1 MKLISNRHNIF
12 LTTLLFIL
20 TFVGYQFSTT
30 FLLPISSDVENA
42 SRMVTVPYRI
52 IELLLSIIVIFANIS
67 NKIKKND
74 IITMLLL
81 LFFIFYFTRITY
93 ELYFD
98 EHSTIRD
105 YFRETVI
112 NYTYLIISPAV
123 IAIYLGYNKIDL
135 NKAVIWIYSAMAIC
149 SVIILI
155 NNNMVMSSEITS
167 RLDANLG
174 MNSIGYGQFSVSTI
188 LMSIFFFLRS
198 EKVVYKIVHILICII
213 SFIALVLAGSR
224 GPIFSLFSVG
234 LFWLF
239 SKSKNYVLGLLI
251 VILCLCL
258 MYVYSDLI
266 LNLIGDIS
274 PVMQKRIMASI
285 YENDL
290 SGREIYYKNAI
301 DIFTNNP
308 LIGNQLVTNYGV
320 YTHNFILDI
329 LMALGLL
336 GFIPFII
343 VFISLFYKSYIL
355 IRQDNRHYWVC
366 ILLIQQFTYLM
377 SSSALY
383 LNQLACVLMV
393 FLILRYKS
401 LIKLN

>member
-258 MYVYSDLI
+258 MYVYSDQI

-308 LIGNQLVTNYGV
+308 FIGNQLVTNYGV